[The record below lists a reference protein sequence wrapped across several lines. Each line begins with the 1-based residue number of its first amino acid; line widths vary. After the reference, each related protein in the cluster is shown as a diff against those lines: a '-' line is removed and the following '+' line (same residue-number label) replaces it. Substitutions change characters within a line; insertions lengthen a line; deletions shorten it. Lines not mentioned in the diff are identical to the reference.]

1 MKHNDI
7 FPKGYMLIV
16 LVSVIMLFAE
26 NGKNE
31 GDKATLTVVGFVN
44 ELEDSS
50 WQDARIGMGLQAI
63 LSELFYASNEFA
75 LVEEKDAIK
84 EEIRKTASLLW
95 ATGDKGK
102 KIKEITE
109 KASRDTRF
117 LAWGRVFYFGR
128 PRDKTSL
135 GPMQITRDA
144 VVIKVEVTLRD
155 QKKKKNYIA
164 VGKGV
169 SATTAASIL
178 FTFHEKELQLDKTNV
193 GNATREALEMAVN
206 SLMKKYRKKY
216 KRD

>member
-1 MKHNDI
+1 MRLKV
-7 FPKGYMLIV
+7 FFSTGYLSIV
-16 LVSVIMLFAE
+16 LVSAIMLFAE
-26 NGKNE
+26 NGKNA
-31 GDKATLTVVGFVN
+31 GDKASLTVVGFVN

-63 LSELFYASNEFA
+63 LSELFYASKEFA
-75 LVEEKDAIK
+75 LVEEKEAIK

-95 ATGDKGK
+95 ATGDKSK

-109 KASRDTRF
+109 KASQETRF

-128 PRDKTSL
+128 PRDKASL

-155 QKKKKNYIA
+155 QKKKKNYVA

-206 SLMKKYRKKY
+206 SLMKTYRKKY
-216 KRD
+216 NKD